1 MEKGIEGGKG
11 GWRRGMEI
19 DMGEAMDGW
28 IKKLQREGYR
38 EGGIVTGTAVYSSLG
53 GGTEVEGALLIDGW

>member
-38 EGGIVTGTAVYSSLG
+38 EGGIETGTAVYSSQ
-53 GGTEVEGALLIDGW
+53 D